1 MPEPQASE
9 RFIRRALPIQ
19 WARTYRRIHF
29 AIQTTRPFALFS
41 CFLSQ
46 PPTAAIFFCFL
57 VLAQS
62 SRKSRRS
69 NRVSSGRI
77 GFLLPTFLFSELQT
91 SMRGVGQEKGPRFC
105 VCVSS
110 FDRAPSFIYNSR
122 PGGKRSGKH
131 LAPVLSIVLVIK
143 QLPVDCSATV

>member
-46 PPTAAIFFCFL
+46 PPTAAIFFLFLGFSPVVEKIPAQQSCFVWKNWIFASNFPL
-57 VLAQS
+57 LRIADVNA
-62 SRKSRRS
+62 RRWP
-69 NRVSSGRI
+69 G
-77 GFLLPTFLFSELQT
+77 
-91 SMRGVGQEKGPRFC
+91 KGGPVFVC
-105 VCVSS
+105 VCLPLTA
-110 FDRAPSFIYNSR
+110 RLHSFIIRGQAENEAASTW
-122 PGGKRSGKH
+122 
-131 LAPVLSIVLVIK
+131 
-143 QLPVDCSATV
+143 LPSCRLF